1 MNSLRLLI
9 AAAAIS
15 IALPSLHAVSDAAR
29 EFDQLTADHDKALT
43 AAAEPI
49 NRRYQT
55 ALEALLRRATQSND
69 LDTAVRIKQA
79 LEKMTVK
86 SPPAVT
92 GTKAEV
98 VGEWNVVNHTDGV
111 TGVLEFK
118 ADNTS
123 LWGGARVGVW
133 EIKGKQLIVSYDNRG
148 GHQDCYNLPVRDG
161 KLEGTNTPGQS
172 LTLTRKTQ

>member
-1 MNSLRLLI
+1 MKFLRFLI
-9 AAAAIS
+9 SAATVSFTLA
-15 IALPSLHAVSDAAR
+15 LHAATDAAR
-29 EFDQLTADHDKALT
+29 EFDQLTNDRDKALA

-55 ALEALLRRATQSND
+55 ALEALLRRATLAND

-79 LEKMTVK
+79 LEKASAK
-86 SPPAVT
+86 PPAAVT

-98 VGEWNVVNHTDGV
+98 VGTWSVVNHTDGV

-118 ADNTS
+118 ADSTA
-123 LWGGARVGVW
+123 LWGGARVGIW

-148 GHQDCYNLPVRDG
+148 GHQDRYNLPVRDG

-172 LTLTRKTQ
+172 LTLTRKTE